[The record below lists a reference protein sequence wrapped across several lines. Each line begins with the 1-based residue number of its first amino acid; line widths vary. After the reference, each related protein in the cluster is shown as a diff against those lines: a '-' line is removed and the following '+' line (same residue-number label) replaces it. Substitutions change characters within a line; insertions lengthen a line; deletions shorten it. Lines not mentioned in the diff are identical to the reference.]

1 MVSLSCTERSRA
13 KSALALAPARR
24 FEAPGGRR
32 ANTILAQSVGLNG
45 PQLLATV
52 STGHRQG
59 QRAAL
64 LSLLH
69 ARSTSDLANVEGG
82 IRDIF
87 CSDETCKYDIAG
99 YVTCHV
105 CIEWEEWC
113 INDYFHGKKSIT
125 TKYPLNANSV
135 TQSLCTEPP
144 THQPCPRPPPPS

>member
-1 MVSLSCTERSRA
+1 MKRSQCGFIVLYGTKSSQECSCPGPSATFRSPWREA
-13 KSALALAPARR
+13 GQHNSSAI
-24 FEAPGGRR
+24 RR
-32 ANTILAQSVGLNG
+32 AER
-45 PQLLATV
+45 LLATV

-69 ARSTSDLANVEGG
+69 ACCTSDLANVEGG
-82 IRDIF
+82 IRDILY
-87 CSDETCKYDIAG
+87 SDETCKYDIAG

-105 CIEWEEWC
+105 CIEWEKWY

-135 TQSLCTEPP
+135 TQSLCT
-144 THQPCPRPPPPS
+144 